1 MEVTPKFDSDLK
13 SDSDEDDNIKQFG
26 PTSTK
31 IIASKKQHVDD
42 IDIIIKPWFDRLE
55 VTSGPDHKANITMAL
70 YHEYLFREILEF
82 QSIDNDHP
90 LGMTKHIS
98 TEHMI
103 DYKENM
109 GMLGSDNNG

>member
-1 MEVTPKFDSDLK
+1 MEVTPKFDLDSK

-55 VTSGPDHKANITMAL
+55 VTSGPDHKANITMTL
-70 YHEYLFREILEF
+70 YHEQNAWAINKGYTLYFFYAIEKWKEITLKKDME
-82 QSIDNDHP
+82 
-90 LGMTKHIS
+90 L
-98 TEHMI
+98 
-103 DYKENM
+103 
-109 GMLGSDNNG
+109 